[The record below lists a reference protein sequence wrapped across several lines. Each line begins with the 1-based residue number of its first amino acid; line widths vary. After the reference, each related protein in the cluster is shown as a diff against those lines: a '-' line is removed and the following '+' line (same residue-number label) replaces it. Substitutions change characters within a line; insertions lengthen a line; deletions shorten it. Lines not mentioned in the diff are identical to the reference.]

1 MAKEGQGKDMAQ
13 QSARQDREN
22 QHAPKC
28 SKHAALIWTRSRY
41 SHTGQRHANGR
52 IKGRIHDCTRR
63 ALHDPKSYLRQRGC
77 PYMVHRYPLNG
88 MGTAICKVAEYPH
101 AVQVS

>member
-77 PYMVHRYPLNG
+77 PYMVHGSGVERQPILKEHDYF
-88 MGTAICKVAEYPH
+88 VACGIG
-101 AVQVS
+101 A

>member
-13 QSARQDREN
+13 QSARQDWEN
-22 QHAPKC
+22 QCAPKC

-52 IKGRIHDCTRR
+52 TKGRIHDCTRR

-77 PYMVHRYPLNG
+77 PYMVRR
-88 MGTAICKVAEYPH
+88 ASQADF
-101 AVQVS
+101 

>member
-52 IKGRIHDCTRR
+52 IKGRIHDKLRVTDLSEGPSRR
-63 ALHDPKSYLRQRGC
+63 QWKPFRG
-77 PYMVHRYPLNG
+77 RTNSL
-88 MGTAICKVAEYPH
+88 
-101 AVQVS
+101 

>member
-77 PYMVHRYPLNG
+77 PYMVHGSFNG
-88 MGTAICKVAEYPH
+88 LR
-101 AVQVS
+101 